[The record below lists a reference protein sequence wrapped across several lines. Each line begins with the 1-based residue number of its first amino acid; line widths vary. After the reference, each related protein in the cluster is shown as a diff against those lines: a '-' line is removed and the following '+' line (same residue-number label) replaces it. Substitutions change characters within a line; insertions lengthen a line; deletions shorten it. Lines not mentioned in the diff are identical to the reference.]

1 MKIREADKFP
11 RRHDLA
17 TALNCK
23 RKAKALSSEAREE
36 RIKSSTHAL
45 INMESYVQFK
55 K

>member
-1 MKIREADKFP
+1 MKIREVDKFP

-23 RKAKALSSEAREE
+23 REARALSNEAREE
-36 RIKSSTHAL
+36 RIKSSTNAFM
-45 INMESYVQFK
+45 NMESYVQFK